1 MDLFLFLLAQP
12 LLSGCATSFYTYST
26 QGVDWEKTPTR
37 TVAKSLILHD
47 ETDCRELIKRVLLEN
62 GHEVATFAAEEEA
75 LAWTSSNQ
83 VDLAIVNLESG
94 IVQSKICQRL
104 KKLSENLRI
113 LVLTSY
119 TNRDLA
125 TKALE
130 QGADDYLLKPIEI
143 KKLEVKVRS
152 IITGEIPT
160 R

>member
-1 MDLFLFLLAQP
+1 M
-12 LLSGCATSFYTYST
+12 
-26 QGVDWEKTPTR
+26 
-37 TVAKSLILHD
+37 AKSLILHD

-160 R
+160 S

>member
-1 MDLFLFLLAQP
+1 M
-12 LLSGCATSFYTYST
+12 
-26 QGVDWEKTPTR
+26 
-37 TVAKSLILHD
+37 AKSLILHD